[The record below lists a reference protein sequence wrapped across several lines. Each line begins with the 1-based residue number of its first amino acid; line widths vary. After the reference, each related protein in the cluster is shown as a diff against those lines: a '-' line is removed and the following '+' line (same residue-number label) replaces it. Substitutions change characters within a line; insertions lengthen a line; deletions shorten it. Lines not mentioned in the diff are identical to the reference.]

1 MKRLWILIALVS
13 ISCSL
18 NSAMKKPELE
28 LPSTIIE
35 DSKGESR
42 IPSAWWKQFN
52 DQLLDKLIDEAL
64 RNNDD
69 LMIAASRIDQA
80 GALLGLSSAELYPF
94 ITASGSVTSREA
106 SDEVS
111 NGGGTKSTF
120 SVSGMVSYEIDLWK
134 RLKNKKEAD
143 LRRLLST
150 RAARDSIEIS
160 IISAVASTYFN
171 LISIEKQIETAQEIM
186 NRQKDIYEFRLKQFV
201 HGIIDEL
208 VLVQSKAEYES
219 TMVLLETLKAQR
231 ENIKSSLLI
240 LIGKS
245 PKEIFEGEIKI
256 SKDLPQQIP
265 LPSIPSESL
274 LKRPDIVQAEE
285 GLRAANLEISAARA
299 RYFPSIALT
308 GALGL
313 TSNELN
319 NLLRSSASFWNIGAS
334 VVGTIFD
341 FGRTKSTVM
350 LREAQEKEAM
360 LQYVKTVR
368 MAFKEVY
375 DSLRN
380 LEQSLKRLEAQKT
393 QLLSLE
399 RILKLAEKKYER
411 GLTDYLTVLDSQRGY
426 LNARINLIKLK
437 TEVLN
442 NQVSLYKALGGG
454 WEDKQE
460 ER

>member
-18 NSAMKKPELE
+18 NSEMKKPELE

-42 IPSAWWKQFN
+42 IPSTWWKQFN

-94 ITASGSVTSREA
+94 ITASGSVTSQEA

-186 NRQKDIYEFRLKQFV
+186 NRQKDIYEFRQKQFV